1 MKNNK
6 DRITIIE
13 LYKIGMKNPDIVK
26 VPGYGK
32 MMVKRAV
39 DRYLE
44 LGTSSDRPRSGRPST
59 AVNPSN
65 VNKVRCKIRNVFA
78 ISFTI
83 S

>member
-1 MKNNK
+1 MKDNK

-26 VPGYGK
+26 VTGFWK

-44 LGTSSDRPRSGRPST
+44 LGTSSDRPRSD
-59 AVNPSN
+59 V
-65 VNKVRCKIRNVFA
+65 
-78 ISFTI
+78 
-83 S
+83 